1 MRLFELFSNIVET
14 GELTPKSLGIKLDLG
29 HTVHM

>member
-1 MRLFELFSNIVET
+1 MRLFELFSTIVGT
-14 GELTPKSLGIKLDLG
+14 GELTQKSLWIKLDLG